1 MSRRIKDGEEHI
13 RVVIDTVG
21 FVRAMM
27 GPTSVWGEIV
37 FRRAH
42 QFETLL
48 STQMV
53 AEIERVLTYSKVA
66 RKLESPI
73 AASRSAL
80 DAVIA
85 GATFVTVTEV
95 PAVCRDPGDDIVLAT
110 ALAGDARFILS
121 EDKDLLD
128 MGEYEGIRIV
138 NGIELLAILREGG

>member
-1 MSRRIKDGEEHI
+1 MTEACDAETSRP

-27 GPTSVWGEIV
+27 GPSSAWGELV
-37 FRRAH
+37 FRCAPE
-42 QFETLL
+42 FETLL
-48 STQMV
+48 SQQMV
-53 AEIERVLTYSKVA
+53 VEIERVLTYPKVA
-66 RKLESPI
+66 RRLSSPR

-85 GATFVTVTEV
+85 SATFVAIDQV

-110 ALAGDARFILS
+110 ALAGRATYILS

-128 MGEYEGIRIV
+128 LGEYEGIRIV
-138 NGIELLAILREGG
+138 TGIELLAILRG